1 MKSEAGSMSTRLLAV
16 VAGVCVV
23 AIIVAVLSTVV
34 FANSPTTTA
43 TVAPGQTKAE
53 VTTTAPVT
61 ITTDPVSTTVP
72 VSTTTPTSTPV
83 EAATTPPSFSDIK
96 GTESYAKAVSALAEK
111 GIVEGRADGTYGPND
126 SLTRAQMAVF
136 LVRTLGLPEFTG
148 QPFFDVQL
156 TDWFAG
162 AVGALY
168 QKGLIQGTSSVTFS
182 PSDPISRQQGVTLVM
197 RSLAFYLG
205 TNPQTGLEFELAND
219 QKQTWL
225 AGFRDRQMIAA
236 AHTLSVANTYR
247 LGIVDGSADGWL
259 FPQCNLTRAQMAVLI
274 YRAFLQPI
282 QSRTTA
288 PAEVEAVTAY
298 ESLSSGDKGGL
309 VSFLESRL
317 TALHYP
323 CGPVDGVYDYRT
335 RDAVMAFEKVEKLS
349 RDGRVNAKVWERLL
363 SAQAPTPRKS
373 GAGTRCE
380 VDLSRQVLMMITDNK
395 VWKVLHVSTG
405 KNGTRTGH
413 FTIGAKYP
421 GWVQCVTLDGE
432 MYYPSYVVSKTAIH
446 GYRSVPSYPASHG
459 CVRIPVWT
467 AEELY
472 NQLPKGTVV
481 DIYY

>member
-1 MKSEAGSMSTRLLAV
+1 MKREAGSTSTRLLAV
-16 VAGVCVV
+16 IAVVCVV
-23 AIIVAVLSTVV
+23 AIIVVVLSTVV
-34 FANSPTTTA
+34 FADSPATTT
-43 TVAPGQTKAE
+43 TVAFAQTEAG
-53 VTTTAPVT
+53 VMPTAPVT
-61 ITTDPVSTTVP
+61 TTTDPVSPTVP
-72 VSTTTPTSTPV
+72 ISTTTPTTPPV
-83 EAATTPPSFSDIK
+83 EAASTPPSFSDIK
-96 GTESYAKAVSALAEK
+96 GTESYARAVYALAEK

-136 LVRTLGLPEFTG
+136 LLRTLGLPEFTG

-182 PSDPISRQQGVTLVM
+182 PTDPISRQQGVTLVM
-197 RSLAFYLG
+197 RSLAFYLE

-219 QKQTWL
+219 QKQPWL

-236 AHTLSVANTYR
+236 AHTLSVANAYR

-274 YRAFLQPI
+274 YRAFLQPL
-282 QSRTTA
+282 QARTAA
-288 PAEVEAVTAY
+288 PAETEAVAAY
-298 ESLSSGDKGGL
+298 DSLSSGDKGGL
-309 VSFLESRL
+309 VSFLENRL

-335 RDAVMAFEKVEKLS
+335 RDAAMAFEKVEKLS
-349 RDGRVNAKVWERLL
+349 RDGRVSAKVWERLL

-380 VDLSRQVLMMITDNK
+380 VDLSRQVLMMTTDNK

-459 CVRIPVWT
+459 CVRIPVWL